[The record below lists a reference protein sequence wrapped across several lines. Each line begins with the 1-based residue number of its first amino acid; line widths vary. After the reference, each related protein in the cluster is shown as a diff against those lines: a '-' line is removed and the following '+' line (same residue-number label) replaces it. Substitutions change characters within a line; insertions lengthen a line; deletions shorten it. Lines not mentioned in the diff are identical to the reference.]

1 MTMKIKNLKNL
12 LLLFCLL
19 IASMQL
25 MAQKNGGHILREKI
39 RSQKVAYLSSKL
51 ELTEDEAVK
60 FWPIYNQY
68 EKDQELIR
76 QNLAQDAVLRNMT
89 EAEADQNLHAFIE
102 YKEKELE
109 IEKKYIAKFKSIL
122 SSKKILKVFYYDKEF
137 RKELA
142 EVVKKRVDKRNRN

>member
-1 MTMKIKNLKNL
+1 ML
-12 LLLFCLL
+12 LVFLF
-19 IASMQL
+19 IGGMQL
-25 MAQKNGGHILREKI
+25 MAQQNGGHLLREKI

-51 ELTEDEAVK
+51 DLTEDEAVK

-89 EAEADQNLHAFIE
+89 EAEADQNLNAFIE
-102 YKEKELE
+102 YKQKELD
-109 IEKKYIAKFKSIL
+109 IEKKYITKFKSIL

-142 EVVKKRVDKRNRN
+142 EVVKKRVDRRNRN

>member
-1 MTMKIKNLKNL
+1 M
-12 LLLFCLL
+12 
-19 IASMQL
+19 
-25 MAQKNGGHILREKI
+25 
-39 RSQKVAYLSSKL
+39 
-51 ELTEDEAVK
+51 K